1 MPCNLWR
8 SAPNDRDHSHDPAQH
23 RWKPPGLRRLRRE
36 PERGDS
42 SAETVIVMA
51 LLATLLLGVIQ
62 YAVDEHGE
70 QAAQS
75 AAALALSVARAQ
87 NSTADAGQNAAH
99 SELAQLT
106 EALKD
111 PSVSVQRTATE
122 VTVTVSGTVTTVFGL
137 TDHVT
142 ATAAG
147 PVDRFE
153 PNTG

>member
-1 MPCNLWR
+1 VLRVNR
-8 SAPNDRDHSHDPAQH
+8 
-23 RWKPPGLRRLRRE
+23 GLRRLRRA
-36 PERGDS
+36 PERGES

-51 LLATLLLGVIQ
+51 LLAALVFGVVQ

-87 NSTADAGQNAAH
+87 NGTAPAGQAAARG
-99 SELAQLT
+99 ELAQLT
-106 EALKD
+106 TALQD
-111 PSVSVQRTATE
+111 PSVMVQRSATE
-122 VTVTVSGTVTTVFGL
+122 VTVTVSGTVTTIFGL
-137 TDHVT
+137 TDHVS

-153 PNTG
+153 PDSG

>member
-1 MPCNLWR
+1 MNR
-8 SAPNDRDHSHDPAQH
+8 
-23 RWKPPGLRRLRRE
+23 LRHGRQRLRRT
-36 PERGDS
+36 PERGES

-51 LLATLLLGVIQ
+51 LLAALVLGVIQ

-70 QAAQS
+70 QAAQF

-87 NSTADAGQNAAH
+87 NGTAADGQSAAH

-106 EALKD
+106 TALQE
-111 PSVSVQRTATE
+111 PSVTVQRTTTE

-137 TDHVT
+137 TEHVS

-153 PNTG
+153 PDSG

>member
-1 MPCNLWR
+1 METYNGR
-8 SAPNDRDHSHDPAQH
+8 Q
-23 RWKPPGLRRLRRE
+23 RLRRA
-36 PERGDS
+36 PERGES

-51 LLATLLLGVIQ
+51 LLAALVLGVIQ

-75 AAALALSVARAQ
+75 TAALALSVARAQ
-87 NSTADAGQNAAH
+87 NGTAGAGQSAAH

-106 EALKD
+106 TALQD
-111 PSVSVQRTATE
+111 PVVTVERTAIE

-137 TDHVT
+137 TEHVT

-153 PNTG
+153 SNTG